1 MLGTTSVTIEIGGKT
16 ITLETGLL
24 AKQASGSVI
33 IRTGDNVLLS
43 ATTISKSPREGI
55 DWFPLQVEYREKF
68 YATGRFPGGFFK
80 RESRPGEFEILTA
93 RATDRPLRPLF
104 PEGFCNDVQI
114 FNQLLSAD
122 GEEIVDILNIN
133 GASASL
139 VLSDAPFQ
147 GPIAA
152 VRVGRVDG
160 EFVINPTHEQMEN
173 SDLNL
178 TYVGTRELPAMI
190 EGDAKE
196 VSEADMLAAMKLA
209 HEAVVK
215 LADAQLELRRK
226 AGKPDKV
233 IEIPELDESLYER
246 AQAEI
251 GTAMREALS
260 IIPKSERESSVHAVK
275 EEWTEKLLA
284 EDEDLNKKTLV
295 GIFDRLEIDIVRK
308 NVLENKQRIDGR
320 AFDEIRPLSGAVGVL
335 PRTHGSSVFTR
346 GETQSL
352 ATVTL
357 GTLSDSQKMD
367 AIAGGPD
374 EKRFMLHYNFPPFS
388 VGEAGRIMGPGRR
401 EVGHGNLAERS
412 LRPIMPE
419 EYAYTVRIVSEIL
432 ESNGSSSMASICAGT
447 LALMD
452 AGVPIKKPVAGIS
465 IGLFT
470 DDNGN
475 GELVTDILGT
485 EDHCGDMDWK
495 VAGTRDGITGFQ
507 VDLKLHGLK
516 WEFVESAFEMAR
528 QARHKIL
535 DAMAE
540 VLEAPRSDVAEH
552 APRIQDLQISP
563 EKIGALIGPGGKNIR
578 GITDTYDVQID
589 VEEDGKVHVFGLDR
603 EKMEGAVNEINM
615 LTAEAEVGKLYHGTV
630 RSIKDFGA
638 FVEIIPGKDGLV
650 HISELA
656 DFRVRTVE
664 DICKEGDLMWVK
676 CLDVDET
683 GRIRLSR
690 RAALADKDEE
700 DDKKPSDAEASDRGD
715 DRGRGGDRRDDR
727 RGGGDRGGRRG
738 GGGDRRPNRDREQAP
753 R

>member
-16 ITLETGLL
+16 ITMETGLL

-147 GPIAA
+147 GPIGA
-152 VRVGRVDG
+152 VRIGRVEG
-160 EFVINPTHEQMEN
+160 EFVINPSHEQMET

-178 TYVGTRELPAMI
+178 TYVGTRDLPAMI
-190 EGDAKE
+190 EGDAQE
-196 VSEADMLAAMKLA
+196 ISEADMLAAMKLA
-209 HEAVVK
+209 HEAVVQ
-215 LADAQLELRRK
+215 LVDAQLELRRK
-226 AGKPDKV
+226 AGKPEKV
-233 IEIPELDESLYER
+233 IELPESDDSLYER
-246 AQAEI
+246 AKAEI
-251 GTAMREALS
+251 GTTMREALS
-260 IIPKSERESSVHAVK
+260 IVSKGERETRVHAVK
-275 EEWTEKLLA
+275 DEWTAKLLE
-284 EDEDLNKKTLV
+284 EDENLNKKSLV
-295 GIFDRLEIDIVRK
+295 GVYDRLEIEIVRK

-320 AFDEIRPLSGAVGVL
+320 AFDEVRPLSGAVSVL

-357 GTLSDSQKMD
+357 GTLSDAQKMD

-374 EKRFMLHYNFPPFS
+374 SKRFMLHYNFPPFS

-419 EYAYTVRIVSEIL
+419 DYAYTVRVVSEIL

-452 AGVPIKKPVAGIS
+452 AGVPITKPVAGIS

-470 DDNGN
+470 DENGN
-475 GELVTDILGT
+475 GELVADILGT

-516 WEFVESAFEMAR
+516 WEFVERAFEMAR
-528 QARHKIL
+528 QARYKIL

-540 VLEAPRSDVAEH
+540 VLEAPRPDVADH
-552 APRIQDLQISP
+552 APRIEDLQIP
-563 EKIGALIGPGGKNIR
+563 PDKIGALIGPGGKNIR
-578 GITDTYDVQID
+578 GITETYDVQID

-603 EKMEGAVNEINM
+603 EKMDAAVKEITM
-615 LTAEAEVGKLYHGTV
+615 LTAEAEVGKLYQGTV

-656 DFRVRTVE
+656 DFRVGSVE

-700 DDKKPSDAEASDRGD
+700 DDKKPSGAEAQSSDRGG
-715 DRGRGGDRRDDR
+715 DRRGGGGGRGGDRRA
-727 RGGGDRGGRRG
+727 
-738 GGGDRRPNRDREQAP
+738 N
-753 R
+753 